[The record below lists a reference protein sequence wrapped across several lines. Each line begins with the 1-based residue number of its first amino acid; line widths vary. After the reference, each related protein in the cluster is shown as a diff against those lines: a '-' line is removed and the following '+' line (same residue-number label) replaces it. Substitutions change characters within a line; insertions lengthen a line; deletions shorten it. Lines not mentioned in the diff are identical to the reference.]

1 MTNSNEFATKV
12 FAAFGAVA
20 ISMTLFV
27 SSFANPNATSV
38 VGMLA

>member
-20 ISMTLFV
+20 ITMTILV

-38 VGMLA
+38 IGLLA

>member
-20 ISMTLFV
+20 ISLTLFV
-27 SSFANPNATSV
+27 SSFADPAATSV
-38 VGMLA
+38 VSLLA